1 MKFLRFNFC
10 HPVKGNAH
18 LTLLTKNAPKSMHF
32 KFDSK
37 ETNLIEVPID
47 HCEDGRWKIEL
58 DWEYENKFFTHKKE
72 FEIKAHRKIY

>member
-1 MKFLRFNFC
+1 
-10 HPVKGNAH
+10 
-18 LTLLTKNAPKSMHF
+18 MHF